1 MIEFLI
7 GLIIIFIMLLIYCL
21 ANISKQAS
29 EREEN
34 YVKSN
39 KRRYK

>member
-1 MIEFLI
+1 MIAII
-7 GLIIIFIMLLIYCL
+7 GLIIIFL
-21 ANISKQAS
+21 ALFLFSLMQISKQAS
-29 EREEN
+29 EREGK